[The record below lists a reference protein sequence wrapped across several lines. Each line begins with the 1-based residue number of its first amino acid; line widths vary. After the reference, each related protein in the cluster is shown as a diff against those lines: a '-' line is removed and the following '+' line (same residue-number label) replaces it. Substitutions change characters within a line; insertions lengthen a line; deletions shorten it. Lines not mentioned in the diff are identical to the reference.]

1 MNCNLRVLYRKDGR
15 QDIFNKFS
23 VNIFDK
29 LIQVSVEIIFA
40 KRFVGLIRMVFFRRY
55 KEVHQ

>member
-40 KRFVGLIRMVFFRRY
+40 KRLSV
-55 KEVHQ
+55 